1 MNREELIEKLEI
13 LYDEPWND
21 VEEYF
26 ELVADLVLGNEKQPE
41 TQRVTAKEVYLALTA
56 NIPLLEIDWDV
67 LNKYAQNGA
76 EAFNNYNPE
85 SHE

>member
-13 LYDEPWND
+13 LYDEPWNN

-26 ELVADLVLGNEKQPE
+26 ELVVDLVLGNEKQPE
-41 TQRVTAKEVYLALTA
+41 TERVTAKEVFLALTA
-56 NIPLLEIDWDV
+56 NSASSHTRWEELI
-67 LNKYAQNGA
+67 KMAHNGA
-76 EAFNNYNPE
+76 EAFNNFNPE

>member
-1 MNREELIEKLEI
+1 MNREELIEKLGL

-41 TQRVTAKEVYLALTA
+41 TERVTAKEVYLAMIQSGKHT
-56 NIPLLEIDWDV
+56 NLLFTDV
-67 LNKYAQNGA
+67 AKIAHDGA
-76 EAFNNYNPE
+76 ELFNNFKPE
-85 SHE
+85 SHD